1 MDFIGDLIPKCD
13 FKIKHVYQEDR
24 GFRLAKS
31 RNNAA
36 RVAEGDWLV
45 FLDQD
50 IIFGGRLGTYK
61 YLDMDKVIKICLD
74 DVKREFGE

>member
-1 MDFIGDLIPKCD
+1 MNLI
-13 FKIKHVYQEDR
+13 
-24 GFRLAKS
+24 
-31 RNNAA
+31 